1 MARLSPRTRF
11 GSRRVSR
18 QSRRPVRIQMT
29 NIDGRDLEA
38 ENKDL
43 RGRVKRLE
51 SALNRMT
58 SQCVNHGVE
67 NARLKKELENTT
79 GRIDAL
85 THSFDFLE
93 AEYRELIEAMSSLEV
108 ENERLKEQLT
118 ENVNLAPETV
128 DILNRITEALHPPPK
143 IDQNVAQTAPCCI
156 CLGSMADAFMF
167 LPCCHVCCCR
177 ECFSA
182 GRIPEITLTK
192 CPVCRTQIDVALR
205 AYVS

>member
-1 MARLSPRTRF
+1 MARLSRTSRF
-11 GSRRVSR
+11 GFRAVPRRLRALTRCKRSL
-18 QSRRPVRIQMT
+18 
-29 NIDGRDLEA
+29 NDGRDLKA
-38 ENKDL
+38 ENEDL

-58 SQCVNHGVE
+58 SQCVNQAME
-67 NARLKKELENTT
+67 IAQQKAELKTRSE
-79 GRIDAL
+79 RIEAL
-85 THSFDFLE
+85 VHSFDFLE
-93 AEYRELIEAMSSLEV
+93 AEYRDLIEAANALEV

-118 ENVNLAPETV
+118 ENVNLAPETIE
-128 DILNRITEALHPPPK
+128 ILNRITEALHPPPK
-143 IDQNVAQTAPCCI
+143 IDQDVVQTAPCCI

-182 GRIPEITLTK
+182 GRVPEITLTK
-192 CPVCRTQIDVALR
+192 CPVCRAQIDVALR